1 MMAQQLYAPELE
13 APTLDVMERAVNMF
27 AIMTNKTLTSEEGFQ
42 FLTLW
47 TMVNKAG
54 AQTAPEEQPTVAIE
68 AEPAVVIPELPA
80 TNTPATPVAKA
91 SSEPVKIAAMP
102 AIEEINIPGLEV
114 TLRKVQNF
122 IKSQSKYWM
131 EGYPWRISVEPFDRY
146 GEMEAYY
153 VHFQERPTPEQFAE
167 HYAHYLSDTNKC
179 RVHLFESDGTNSRRI
194 TDEYCS
200 FTERGDVNY
209 PSDETL
215 VPRLTWRDGERF
227 RIRFFDE
234 RIHKDN
240 FIYYPHKPHKSE
252 VNRLSTLKKV
262 AIVEARRA
270 GND

>member
-1 MMAQQLYAPELE
+1 
-13 APTLDVMERAVNMF
+13 
-27 AIMTNKTLTSEEGFQ
+27 
-42 FLTLW
+42 
-47 TMVNKAG
+47 
-54 AQTAPEEQPTVAIE
+54 
-68 AEPAVVIPELPA
+68 
-80 TNTPATPVAKA
+80 
-91 SSEPVKIAAMP
+91 
-102 AIEEINIPGLEV
+102 
-114 TLRKVQNF
+114 
-122 IKSQSKYWM
+122 M

-146 GEMEAYY
+146 GDMEAYY
-153 VHFQERPTPEQFAE
+153 VHYRDRPTQEQFAE

-179 RVHLFESDGTNSRRI
+179 RVHLFESDGINSRRI

-215 VPRLTWRDGERF
+215 VPRLTRRDGERF

-240 FIYYPHKPHKSE
+240 FIYYPHKPAKSE